1 MKIKS
6 TKQKA
11 TKDLVRIPTN
21 TLAETSAKS
30 SVPVGAGVLPATK
43 KKSTVVNINIG
54 PLSINERSFKIKP
67 KFDFGAQIAGTGI
80 NFGLGDVRDGINI
93 VARADLTT
101 QTVKGG
107 GKNMEEFLRSLEFEG
122 PVAEILNEKVHFQDI
137 VHFFTSILAETSKLF
152 KIENIHVAFVDG
164 NCTGTIGTVA
174 GAGVSLGWK
183 DEEGY
188 RMMGASGT
196 LLVVGGG
203 YRVGLHESRP
213 KIKTIFKLALGGASF
228 RFVLYVKR
236 KGMDGLEAERAGDM
250 RTEEVVVTKVFS
262 TLEDITVIPSTVES
276 AMLGMMRKKSEQDPS
291 KEGAVSE
298 IGRTKAVASTSRTV
312 ESARTG
318 GKGGIESKKDAI
330 KEIAETQ
337 IPVLLKEVGDNVTSF
352 VRSIG
357 DALES
362 SKHTFR

>member
-203 YRVGLHESRP
+203 G
-213 KIKTIFKLALGGASF
+213 
-228 RFVLYVKR
+228 
-236 KGMDGLEAERAGDM
+236 
-250 RTEEVVVTKVFS
+250 
-262 TLEDITVIPSTVES
+262 
-276 AMLGMMRKKSEQDPS
+276 
-291 KEGAVSE
+291 
-298 IGRTKAVASTSRTV
+298 IG
-312 ESARTG
+312 
-318 GKGGIESKKDAI
+318 
-330 KEIAETQ
+330 
-337 IPVLLKEVGDNVTSF
+337 
-352 VRSIG
+352 
-357 DALES
+357 
-362 SKHTFR
+362 